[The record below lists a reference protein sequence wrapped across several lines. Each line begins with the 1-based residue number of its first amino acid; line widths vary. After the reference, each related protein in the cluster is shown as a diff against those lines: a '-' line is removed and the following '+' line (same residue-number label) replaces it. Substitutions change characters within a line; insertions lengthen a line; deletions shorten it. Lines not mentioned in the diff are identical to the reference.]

1 MKKLDLTEL
10 KALFPV
16 AHDFIMSHDMNE
28 IQEQRYELGN
38 NAYVNVESYN
48 TYSFEER
55 KYESHKKHVDIQYII
70 TGSENIL
77 TADVETLFICQEY
90 NEKSDIA
97 FYDNSVSGQDNYL
110 QAGEVLLLEPKDGH
124 MPCISINDS
133 IYVKKAV
140 FKIPVE

>member
-1 MKKLDLTEL
+1 MKKLNLTEL

-16 AHDFIMSHDMNE
+16 AYDFIMSHGMKE

-55 KYESHKKHVDIQYII
+55 KYESHRKYVDIQYII

-77 TADVETLFICQEY
+77 TADVDSLFICQEY
-90 NEKSDIA
+90 NEKLDIA
-97 FYDNSVSGQDNYL
+97 FYDNTVVGQNNYL
-110 QAGEVLLLEPKDGH
+110 HVGEMLLLEPKDGH
-124 MPCISINDS
+124 MPCISIEDS
-133 IYVKKAV
+133 IFVKKAV